1 MKQNIYD
8 EFLTLYKNI
17 ESLIPKMKNAP
28 IDANVKWLEETILDQ
43 EKRNK
48 LYLCRIT
55 RNYIQHNSDFQD
67 FIQISSGMILFL
79 KDIYIEVL
87 SNQIKNR
94 DIMLKGKQLFF
105 KNINDEILDT
115 IKKMDSKKL
124 RYVPILKDNK
134 LIGIFSD
141 KNIGQMLIKNNKC
154 EKTFNKIEN
163 LLKIPANVKFVKTED
178 MIDKTLNLI
187 KNGYTFIIC
196 TDNGKS
202 TGNIEG
208 IITEEEIKNLNK

>member
-1 MKQNIYD
+1 MISREKNPDYLNSFLDYMVTIQNKSPNTVKEYNYD
-8 EFLTLYKNI
+8 LAT
-17 ESLIPKMKNAP
+17 
-28 IDANVKWLEETILDQ
+28 
-43 EKRNK
+43 
-48 LYLCRIT
+48 
-55 RNYIQHNSDFQD
+55 
-67 FIQISSGMILFL
+67 FL
-79 KDIYIEVL
+79 KF
-87 SNQIKNR
+87 IK
-94 DIMLKGKQLFF
+94 MHFHLT
-105 KNINDEILDT
+105 DETELDKIDYEDVSLDT

>member
-28 IDANVKWLEETILDQ
+28 INANVKWLEETILDQ

-79 KDIYIEVL
+79 KEIYIEVL
-87 SNQIKNR
+87 SSQMKNR
-94 DIMLKGKQLFF
+94 DIMLKGKQLFL
-105 KNINDEILDT
+105 KNVNDEILNT

-124 RYVPILKDNK
+124 KYVPILKDNK

-141 KNIGQMLIKNNKC
+141 KNIRQMLIKNNKC
-154 EKTFNKIEN
+154 EKTFNEIEN
-163 LLKIPANVKFVKTED
+163 LLKIPTNVKFVKTED
-178 MIDKTLNLI
+178 MIDKTLDLI
-187 KNGYTFIIC
+187 KNGYIFIVC

-208 IITEEEIKNLNK
+208 IITEEEIKNINK